1 MTHTR
6 SSQAFRKHYV
16 AGHEQQ
22 CFASMMAMRH
32 LVACY
37 QGAVIR
43 HRKRLILALKHME
56 KQL

>member
-1 MTHTR
+1 MHTQ
-6 SSQAFRKHYV
+6 SSKTYRQHYV
-16 AGHEQQ
+16 HGHEQQ

-43 HRKRLILALKHME
+43 HRKRLIQALKQME
-56 KQL
+56 GKL